1 MSQLGDANDIIDMVL
16 SFGVGVNDPGM
27 LELIVGNPNNS
38 ICKTETAKKVGQF
51 LGENEQKIGQFSR
64 HLKGNVCRFHGT
76 MPSM

>member
-38 ICKTETAKKVGQF
+38 ICKTETAKK
-51 LGENEQKIGQFSR
+51 S
-64 HLKGNVCRFHGT
+64 GNFRRK
-76 MPSM
+76 